1 LTYSSTRDYAY
12 RDDVVRERNCEEGR
26 RHQSGGPRHY
36 YHRGHLRHR
45 QHFQERPRAESPNA
59 RLHSSQWPNGC
70 RDFVPALHSRRGTS
84 THGNFGTHGYLTVL
98 TGTHVPCSPNG
109 PRRSPTRRFDFHW
122 QRTNAAALAQPRPFP
137 SNSGPISH
145 LGANSHLARRPR
157 FDAMRGAPLSAALRA
172 WLRAYLEAKGCKSI
186 KFAVLLDKVSVTG
199 IHGSVVLGNRYS

>member
-1 LTYSSTRDYAY
+1 MAARRIAERSLALVAVAERMPRFRAGIAFAPRNEYSRKL
-12 RDDVVRERNCEEGR
+12 N
-26 RHQSGGPRHY
+26 
-36 YHRGHLRHR
+36 
-45 QHFQERPRAESPNA
+45 
-59 RLHSSQWPNGC
+59 
-70 RDFVPALHSRRGTS
+70 
-84 THGNFGTHGYLTVL
+84 GTHVYLTVL
-98 TGTHVPCSPNG
+98 TGTHMPCSPNG

-122 QRTNAAALAQPRPFP
+122 QRTNAAALAHPRPFP

-199 IHGSVVLGNRYS
+199 IHGSAVLGNRYSW